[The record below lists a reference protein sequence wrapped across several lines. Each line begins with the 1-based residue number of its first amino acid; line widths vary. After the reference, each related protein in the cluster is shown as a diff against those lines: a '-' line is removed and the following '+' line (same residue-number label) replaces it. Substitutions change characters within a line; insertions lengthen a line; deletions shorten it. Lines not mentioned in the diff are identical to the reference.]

1 MKNALAET
9 KMKTSAEKLIAA
21 WIKLKSG
28 QVPCEVGQEEVFR
41 LKHRGE
47 VNGQKIQ
54 QRDTGGTEKFEHLH
68 LDSQKE
74 RREIMEQQQL
84 PGEKGHEFFKIDGRY
99 YHRLKNII

>member
-47 VNGQKIQ
+47 VNG
-54 QRDTGGTEKFEHLH
+54 
-68 LDSQKE
+68 
-74 RREIMEQQQL
+74 
-84 PGEKGHEFFKIDGRY
+84 
-99 YHRLKNII
+99 